1 MQNGRM
7 IFKKESKM
15 FEEVK
20 KIVEYQL
27 DITDGNL
34 ITRETKLREDLK
46 VDSLDA
52 AEIILAIEEELNVEI
67 PDELMMNAKTIGE
80 ILDYL
85 EKNY

>member
-1 MQNGRM
+1 
-7 IFKKESKM
+7 M
-15 FEEVK
+15 FEKVK
-20 KIVEYQL
+20 KIVEFQL
-27 DITDGNL
+27 DITDPSV
-34 ITRETKLREDLK
+34 ITRETRLREDLK

-52 AEIILAIEEELNVEI
+52 AEIILAIEDGLNVEI